1 MPRIA
6 RVSVG
11 NMLYHVINRSNGRVR
26 IFNTDD
32 DYKHF
37 EKLLQDGKDMVDMR
51 IVAYCI
57 MPNHWHLI
65 LHPKRDGD
73 MGEYMRWVTTTH
85 VRQRRVRTE
94 SIGDGHLYQ
103 GTYKS
108 FPVETNEY
116 AQQLIQYIEQN
127 PLRAKLVKKAEDWR
141 WSSLYRREKGNQKE
155 KQLLS
160 ELPIELSKNYLELVN
175 TLPEEEVLNIM
186 RTSINK
192 GTPFGSEY
200 WIDKIVKKF
209 GLENTLRGV
218 GRPKKIL

>member
-11 NMLYHVINRSNGRVR
+11 NMLYHVINRSNARAK
-26 IFNTDD
+26 IFHTED

-51 IVAYCI
+51 IVGYCI
-57 MPNHWHLI
+57 MPNHFHLI
-65 LHPKRDGD
+65 LYPKRDGD
-73 MGEYMRWVTTTH
+73 MGEYMRWITTTH
-85 VRQRRVRTE
+85 VRQRRVKTK

-116 AQQLIQYIEQN
+116 AQQLMQYIEQN
-127 PLRAKLVKKAEDWR
+127 PLRAKLVKKAEDWK
-141 WSSLYRREKGNQKE
+141 WSSLWKREKGSKKE

-160 ELPIELSKNYLELVN
+160 ELPIDLPKDYLKLVN
-175 TLPEEEVLNIM
+175 TLSKEETLDTI
-186 RTSINK
+186 RTSVNK
-192 GTPFGSEY
+192 GAPFGSDR
-200 WIDKIVKKF
+200 WIDKIVRKF
-209 GLENTLRGV
+209 GLESTLRRV

>member
-11 NMLYHVINRSNGRVR
+11 NMLYHIINRSNGKVKL
-26 IFNTDD
+26 FHTDD

-37 EKLLQDGKDMVDMR
+37 EKLLQDGKDMVDIQ
-51 IVAYCI
+51 IVGYCI
-57 MPNHWHLI
+57 MPNHWHLV
-65 LHPKRDGD
+65 LYPKRDGD

-85 VRQRRVRTE
+85 VRQRRVKTK

-116 AQQLIQYIEQN
+116 AQQLIQYVEQN
-127 PLRAKLVKKAEDWR
+127 PLRAKLVKKAEEWR
-141 WSSLYRREKGNQKE
+141 WSSLWRRERGSQRE

-160 ELPIELSKNYLELVN
+160 ELPIELPKNYLELVN
-175 TLPEEEVLNIM
+175 TLSEDETINSI
-186 RTSINK
+186 RTSVSK
-192 GTPFGSEY
+192 GAPFGSEH
-200 WIDKIVKKF
+200 WVEKIVKKF
-209 GLENTLRGV
+209 GLESTLRDP

>member
-6 RVSVG
+6 RLSVG
-11 NMLYHVINRSNGRVR
+11 NMLYHVINRSNGRAK
-26 IFNTDD
+26 IFHTND

-51 IVAYCI
+51 IVGYCI

-65 LHPKRDGD
+65 LHPKKDGD

-85 VRQRRVRTE
+85 VRQRRVKTE

-116 AQQLIQYIEQN
+116 AQKLIQYVEQN
-127 PLRAKLVKKAEDWR
+127 PLRAKLVKKAENWQ
-141 WSSLYRREKGNQKE
+141 WSSLWRRENGSQKE

-160 ELPIELSKNYLELVN
+160 DLPIELPKDYLKSVN
-175 TLPEEEVLNIM
+175 TLPEDDSLEII
-186 RTSINK
+186 RTSVKK
-192 GTPFGSEY
+192 GKPFGSER
-200 WIDKIVKKF
+200 WMDKIVKKF
-209 GLENTLRGV
+209 GLESTLRGP